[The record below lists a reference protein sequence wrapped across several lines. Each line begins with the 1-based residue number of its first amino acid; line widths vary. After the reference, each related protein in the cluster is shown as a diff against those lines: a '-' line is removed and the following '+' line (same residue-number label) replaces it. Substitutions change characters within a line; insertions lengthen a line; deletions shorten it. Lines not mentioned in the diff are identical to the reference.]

1 MFRSGPAA
9 VDSLHAH
16 VAGDERSAQLG
27 AGVGIV
33 AAAARA
39 DSPGCPPMIA
49 VNVCLG
55 PWTPIHNGARTPGE
69 NAESS
74 VCARS
79 VSSASCSAASTGD
92 AT

>member
-27 AGVGIV
+27 AGVGNV
-33 AAAARA
+33 AA
-39 DSPGCPPMIA
+39 
-49 VNVCLG
+49 
-55 PWTPIHNGARTPGE
+55 HNGARTPGE

-79 VSSASCSAASTGD
+79 VSSASCSAASTGA